1 MRLRT
6 LSKTGVLAVSLAA
19 TPLHATVATSSPEPC
34 YAAPAD
40 AEHLADAYDTL
51 IRQYAREYAIE
62 PALVKAIIRVESS
75 FDPHAVSPRGA
86 RGLMQL
92 TPEVVLDGEVADVH
106 DPRQNIRA
114 GVRHLSTLLGRFH
127 NDLRLALAA
136 YNAGRHAV
144 IRFQGLPPY
153 RETRQYVARVLR
165 YQREYREQ
173 SSLA

>member
-1 MRLRT
+1 MRLRM
-6 LSKTGVLAVSLAA
+6 LSKTGLLAVSLAV
-19 TPLHATVATSSPEPC
+19 HAPVATSSPEPR
-34 YAAPAD
+34 YDAPRD
-40 AEHLADAYDTL
+40 AKHLGDAYDSI

-75 FDPHAVSPRGA
+75 FDPQAVSARGA

-92 TPEVVLDGEVADVH
+92 MPEVASNHGVANVH

-114 GVRHLSTLLGRFH
+114 GVRHLGTLLSRFH

-136 YNAGRHAV
+136 YNAGRQAV
-144 IRFQGLPPY
+144 IRHRGLPPY

-173 SSLA
+173 ASLA